1 MCERVCKGPQIV
13 SVIPVQVL
21 SSLLLGEEAVGVEWA
36 GRKLGFR
43 GFYSENGILASTAAA
58 AEI

>member
-1 MCERVCKGPQIV
+1 M
-13 SVIPVQVL
+13 IPVQVL